1 MAIQSSINSL
11 LSQAQSLAAFYK
23 GFKKAGD
30 LIKGQ
35 DDIIKGQEAQTEAS
49 QNLLKSFEERFKE
62 YKGIP
67 SDVVLNPE
75 QQDIVNI
82 GTELEE
88 GMGRAVDIGGAEY
101 IHNKTKK
108 MGFKNIAEREAAED
122 EAFMSHIKN
131 EVARVVAERDA
142 KKRLDSAI
150 EAQSPNSELKN
161 ELARKVAKISV
172 KSRTNSIN
180 QSKSDFNEHTASLI
194 KKYGKGSENP

>member
-1 MAIQSSINSL
+1 MGIQGSINSL
-11 LSQAQSLAAFYK
+11 LSQAQRLATFYA
-23 GFKKAGD
+23 GYNKAED

-35 DDIIKGQEAQTEAS
+35 ESQTEATK
-49 QNLLKSFEERFKE
+49 NLQESFEKR
-62 YKGIP
+62 YRLRLNLP
-67 SDVVLNPE
+67 DDVALNPE

-101 IHNKTKK
+101 IHNKTKE

-131 EVARVVAERDA
+131 EVARAVAERDA

-150 EAQSPNSELKN
+150 DAQAAKPELQN
-161 ELARKVAKISV
+161 EVARKVAKMSV
-172 KSRTNSIN
+172 KSRTASIN
-180 QSKSDFNEHTASLI
+180 QTKSNFDEHVASLI

>member
-11 LSQAQSLAAFYK
+11 LSQAQRLATFYA
-23 GFKKAGD
+23 GYHKA
-30 LIKGQ
+30 
-35 DDIIKGQEAQTEAS
+35 DDFIKGQESQTEATKKL
-49 QNLLKSFEERFKE
+49 QESFEERYKE

-67 SDVVLNPE
+67 SNVTLNPE

-88 GMGRAVDIGGAEY
+88 GMGRAVDIEGAEY
-101 IHNKTKK
+101 IHNKTKE

-142 KKRLDSAI
+142 KKRLESAI
-150 EAQSPNSELKN
+150 DSQAAKPELQN
-161 ELARKVAKISV
+161 EVARKVAKYSV
-172 KSRTNSIN
+172 KSRTNNIN
-180 QSKSDFNEHTASLI
+180 KTKADFKKHLI
-194 KKYGKGSENP
+194 GVKKDKGSELS

>member
-23 GFKKAGD
+23 GFEKAGD

-35 DDIIKGQEAQTEAS
+35 ESQTEATKKL
-49 QNLLKSFEERFKE
+49 QESFEERFRHKLNL
-62 YKGIP
+62 P
-67 SDVVLNPE
+67 DDVALNPE

-101 IHNKTKK
+101 IHNKNKK
-108 MGFKNIAEREAAED
+108 MGFKNIEEWGAAED

-131 EVARVVAERDA
+131 EVARVVAERNA
-142 KKRLDSAI
+142 KKKLDSAI
-150 EAQSPNSELKN
+150 DAQAAKPELQN
-161 ELARKVAKISV
+161 EVARKVAKYSV
-172 KSRTNSIN
+172 KSRTDSIN
-180 QSKSDFNEHTASLI
+180 KTKSNFDEHVASLI
-194 KKYGKGSENP
+194 RRYGKGSGNP

>member
-23 GFKKAGD
+23 GFEKAGD

-35 DDIIKGQEAQTEAS
+35 ESQTEATKKL
-49 QNLLKSFEERFKE
+49 QESFEERFRHKLNL
-62 YKGIP
+62 P
-67 SDVVLNPE
+67 DDVALNPE

-101 IHNKTKK
+101 IHNKNKK
-108 MGFKNIAEREAAED
+108 MGFKNIEEWGAAED

-131 EVARVVAERDA
+131 EVARVVAERNA
-142 KKRLDSAI
+142 KKKLDSAI
-150 EAQSPNSELKN
+150 DAQAAKPELQN
-161 ELARKVAKISV
+161 EVARKVAKYSV
-172 KSRTNSIN
+172 KSRTDSIN
-180 QSKSDFNEHTASLI
+180 KTKSNFDEHVASLI
-194 KKYGKGSENP
+194 RRYGKGSENP

>member
-23 GFKKAGD
+23 GFEKAGEF
-30 LIKGQ
+30 IKGQ
-35 DDIIKGQEAQTEAS
+35 DDIVKGQEAQTEATKKL
-49 QNLLKSFEERFKE
+49 QESFEDRYKK

-67 SDVVLNPE
+67 SDVTLNPE

-101 IHNKTKK
+101 IHNKTKE

-122 EAFMSHIKN
+122 EAFMSHIKS
-131 EVARVVAERDA
+131 EVARAVAERDA
-142 KKRLDSAI
+142 KKRLESAI
-150 EAQSPNSELKN
+150 DSQAAKPELQN
-161 ELARKVAKISV
+161 KVAEKVARASV
-172 KSRTNSIN
+172 EARTASIN
-180 QSKSDFNEHTASLI
+180 KTKSNFDEHTASLI
-194 KKYGKGSENP
+194 KKYGKGVN